1 MGWVVLIY
9 KVPTEPTKYR
19 ASVWREIKR
28 LGGVYLQGGVVVFPD
43 IDDVLLNVTSLGDMI
58 RGFGGTEYTFVTH
71 SMPSSKEQSLA
82 AEFCAARNEEYAA
95 LMAACHPLLSLP
107 LQDLPAD
114 IGNLQDSYKKLKKAA
129 GVIKARDY
137 FDAPLGMQLTHTLDL
152 LRTRMTVLTRG
163 DHSQ

>member
-58 RGFGGTEYTFVTH
+58 RGFGE
-71 SMPSSKEQSLA
+71 
-82 AEFCAARNEEYAA
+82 
-95 LMAACHPLLSLP
+95 
-107 LQDLPAD
+107 
-114 IGNLQDSYKKLKKAA
+114 IGRAH
-129 GVIKARDY
+129 V
-137 FDAPLGMQLTHTLDL
+137 
-152 LRTRMTVLTRG
+152 
-163 DHSQ
+163 